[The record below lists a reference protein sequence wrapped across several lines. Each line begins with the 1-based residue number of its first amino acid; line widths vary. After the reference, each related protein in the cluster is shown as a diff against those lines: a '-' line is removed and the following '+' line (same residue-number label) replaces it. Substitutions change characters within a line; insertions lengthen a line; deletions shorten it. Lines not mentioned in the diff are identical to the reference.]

1 MARKTEDRKIYEP
14 EEIREEP
21 LPESIIWEAI
31 IDAPKTLAEL
41 SATDGAALAAA
52 TTAITGLGD
61 LAYEDLVTELQLANA
76 AVTNAKIAVD
86 AIQGDVI
93 AASAITAVK
102 ISNGAIE
109 AVKIASGAVTAGKIA
124 AGAVTATEIASGA
137 ITAGKISSGA
147 VIAGK
152 IAAGAIDGITITG
165 SLIRTASSGIRV
177 QLNNSSASLEIYDAS
192 RLRMQA
198 YQQGL
203 TFWDSSG
210 NNVADIYAGT
220 TGGLLITTANSGSTS
235 RSIHIQA
242 GASGQASL
250 GIGGTTYLYAD
261 GSSATIRISKDIEP
275 IDSTRSIGAGTY
287 AMGTIKTTL
296 LYFDTVGYVNSGGTA
311 GSPYPASS
319 FAITHLATG
328 RYQITHPF
336 GTSNYVVVIVPVAG
350 AAKVWSIETRDSSK
364 FIVRLANF
372 SGSLEDNDFMFIFI
386 PAS

>member
-1 MARKTEDRKIYEP
+1 MATKTEDRKIYEP

-61 LAYEDLVTELQLANA
+61 LAYEDLVTELQLADA

-93 AASAITAVK
+93 AAGAITTTKISDGAIETGKIATGAITAGT
-102 ISNGAIE
+102 IATGAIT
-109 AVKIASGAVTAGKIA
+109 ATKIASGAVTAGKID
-124 AGAVTATEIASGA
+124 AGAVTAGT
-137 ITAGKISSGA
+137 
-147 VIAGK
+147 

-165 SLIRTASSGIRV
+165 SLIRTASSGTRV
-177 QLNNSSASLEIYDAS
+177 QMNNSSASLEIYDS
-192 RLRMQA
+192 TRLRMQA

-220 TGGLLITTANSGSTS
+220 TGGLLITTANSGSSS
-235 RSIHIQA
+235 RSIHIQG

-261 GSSATIRISKDIEP
+261 GPSASIRISKDIEP
-275 IDSTRSIGAGTY
+275 VDSTRSIGAGTY
-287 AMGTIKTTL
+287 AMGTIKTTF
-296 LYFDTVGYVNSGGTA
+296 LYIDTIGYVNSGGTA
-311 GSPYPASS
+311 GSPYPAGS
-319 FAITHLATG
+319 FSITHLATG
-328 RYQITHPF
+328 RYRISHPF
-336 GTSNYVVVIVPVAG
+336 GTSDYAVVIVPVAS

-372 SGSLEDNDFMFIFI
+372 SGTPEDNDFMFIFI